1 MNFYMCLSYQ
11 LLTIC
16 EMEPVKQGGDYKRCS
31 GFVEIEVLRTDKY
44 DEVTM
49 KISDCL
55 GLSLQENESYALF
68 KMNGARI
75 LDKDLSVH
83 GKQKPWLIGN
93 YLSHVKKSAAQ
104 LKLGIGIIQEKL
116 VCFFKAAGM
125 HFMCMVFLVLHYLE

>member
-1 MNFYMCLSYQ
+1 MCKTNLPINALLPHPLMGPIFMNEFYVCLSNQ
-11 LLTIC
+11 FLTIC
-16 EMEPVKQGGDYKRCS
+16 EMELVKQGDDYKRCS

-75 LDKDLSVH
+75 LDKDLSMAS
-83 GKQKPWLIGN
+83 KN
-93 YLSHVKKSAAQ
+93 
-104 LKLGIGIIQEKL
+104 LG
-116 VCFFKAAGM
+116 
-125 HFMCMVFLVLHYLE
+125 